1 VSEFA
6 YMCLVE
12 TILKGAKQS
21 QTKIKKMLCP
31 KTQKN
36 EKKIHVQNNTD
47 YTTLPFCIKQ
57 YLN

>member
-1 VSEFA
+1 
-6 YMCLVE
+6 VE

-21 QTKIKKMLCP
+21 QTKIKKRLCP
-31 KTQKN
+31 KTPKKMRRKIYVKN
-36 EKKIHVQNNTD
+36 ITD